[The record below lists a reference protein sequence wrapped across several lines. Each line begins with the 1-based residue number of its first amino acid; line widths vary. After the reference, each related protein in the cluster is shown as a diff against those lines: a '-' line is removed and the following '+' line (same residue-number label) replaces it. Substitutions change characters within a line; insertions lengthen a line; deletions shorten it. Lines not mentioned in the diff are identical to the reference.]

1 MVKGARRKIKPRK
14 GKSRG
19 TVTPDD
25 THEEPAEEAWV
36 LYGITSWGAG
46 CARERSPGVYVKVS
60 KMISWINE
68 ITGVTFNGMALM
80 TPETWSQK
88 VGDKQDLP
96 ASADANSNVIKYD
109 SGEESACGE
118 VLRDEEGQ
126 FHSPGYPSNYPSN
139 TKCEWKIMPQRGM
152 PYIRLNVTDM
162 KFDARSGGCF
172 INDHIRVFDGVE
184 KQIGT
189 ALCKINKNGWIVT
202 AKGGMTIKLETDSTQ
217 QKKGFTANYQLLKS
231 EPSGCANSNKIQMAD
246 KGGFFMSTGFP
257 GKYPENTECAWY
269 IYSGQSNPIL
279 LQFAQFNLEGR
290 SWDGTCKFDYVAVY
304 EGAAE
309 IEDKLINKICG
320 QVKTTKKEL
329 IPKTHSFI
337 SASGEM
343 FVKFKSD
350 NSGVADGFYAVYRPI
365 NDLAVKTDYTLTKVG
380 RNGAPISEVISS
392 FDFHN

>member
-1 MVKGARRKIKPRK
+1 
-14 GKSRG
+14 
-19 TVTPDD
+19 
-25 THEEPAEEAWV
+25 
-36 LYGITSWGAG
+36 
-46 CARERSPGVYVKVS
+46 
-60 KMISWINE
+60 MISWINE

-246 KGGFFMSTGFP
+246 KGMF
-257 GKYPENTECAWY
+257 
-269 IYSGQSNPIL
+269 I
-279 LQFAQFNLEGR
+279 GR
-290 SWDGTCKFDYVAVY
+290 
-304 EGAAE
+304 
-309 IEDKLINKICG
+309 DKKL
-320 QVKTTKKEL
+320 
-329 IPKTHSFI
+329 PS
-337 SASGEM
+337 
-343 FVKFKSD
+343 
-350 NSGVADGFYAVYRPI
+350 
-365 NDLAVKTDYTLTKVG
+365 YTLPSYFSLNSQLFVLNIKLDNIKVD
-380 RNGAPISEVISS
+380 SS
-392 FDFHN
+392 CQLDFLESILKILNVLGTFIPVNQIQFW